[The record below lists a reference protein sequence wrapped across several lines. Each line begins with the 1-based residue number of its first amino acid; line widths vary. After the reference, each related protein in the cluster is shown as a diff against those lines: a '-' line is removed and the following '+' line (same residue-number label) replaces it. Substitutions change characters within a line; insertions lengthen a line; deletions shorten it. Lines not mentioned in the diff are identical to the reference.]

1 MRHVIPTNM
10 MVATALGFRATVWAD
25 HSMSEKHYWDIV
37 SIYSQ
42 GCKQTILRLKL
53 YCLTLAVWRQDTQIL
68 CAVSCQPMVGYINH
82 GKPCEELMMCSPQNS
97 IIGGFS
103 KFTMSVHNGL
113 NGKPKGFTTNFTGLR
128 RIKKNLGS
136 AFVPTKR
143 ANIACFALN
152 KVDGGFIVPY
162 YKGRNPGKPDKDKP
176 NESVSDYS
184 PHFSEEPRNFLKIK
198 KTWKSLEKR
207 YKGVKVPR
215 KYVKFKIQ

>member
-1 MRHVIPTNM
+1 
-10 MVATALGFRATVWAD
+10 
-25 HSMSEKHYWDIV
+25 
-37 SIYSQ
+37 
-42 GCKQTILRLKL
+42 
-53 YCLTLAVWRQDTQIL
+53 
-68 CAVSCQPMVGYINH
+68 
-82 GKPCEELMMCSPQNS
+82 
-97 IIGGFS
+97 
-103 KFTMSVHNGL
+103 MSVHNGL

-215 KYVKFKIQ
+215 KYVKILKYNKNSKSVYDDLYPLLLSHDMYDLAYHSIKSNPGNMTPGVSPDTLSGWGSEIIEDIISRMANE